1 MPNRFVSAAFLGSLC
16 VFISLLA
23 TAQAKE
29 VNVYSFRQEFLVAPI
44 VEAFTAE
51 TGIEVNIVFAKKGLI
66 NRLEAEGDNS
76 PADLLLTSDFSK
88 LQQAKNKG
96 LTQPVSSDVL
106 NANIPSNLRDE
117 DGHWYAL
124 TKRVRAI
131 YASKDRVKEG
141 EITSYEELAYEAWYG
156 RICTRSG
163 KHPYNLA
170 LVASM
175 IAHYGA
181 ADAEAWMAGIKTNL
195 ARKPA
200 GNDRAQVKGIFS
212 GECDLSLGNSYY
224 LGKMLAKEDQKA
236 WADSVRII
244 FPNQEDRGAHVN
256 ISGVTMT
263 AAAKNKAEALAFMEF
278 LSGDV
283 AQKIYAEVNY
293 EYPVKVGVAPSELV
307 ASWGEFKSDA
317 LNLSEIAD
325 LIPAA
330 SDLVDRVAYDF

>member
-236 WADSVRII
+236 WGRFRADH
-244 FPNQEDRGAHVN
+244 FPR
-256 ISGVTMT
+256 TKKT
-263 AAAKNKAEALAFMEF
+263 AEPT
-278 LSGDV
+278 ST
-283 AQKIYAEVNY
+283 
-293 EYPVKVGVAPSELV
+293 SLV
-307 ASWGEFKSDA
+307 
-317 LNLSEIAD
+317 L
-325 LIPAA
+325 
-330 SDLVDRVAYDF
+330 R